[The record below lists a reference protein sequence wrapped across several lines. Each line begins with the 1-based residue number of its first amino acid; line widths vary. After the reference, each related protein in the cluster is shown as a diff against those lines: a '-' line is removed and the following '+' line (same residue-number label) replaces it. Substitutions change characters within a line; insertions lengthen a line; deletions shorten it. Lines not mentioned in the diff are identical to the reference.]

1 MSSPSKS
8 ILSSIAP
15 SEYGNDEPDEKRQL
29 RHPSRL
35 SSSRHTDATFKYY
48 LLDHVDRETEVA
60 MRMALQLCA
69 ETQGDSLLLQ
79 DQYVPALAE
88 RFPEYREAMQPPQTQ
103 TRRVLPGALTSSTSF
118 NTPLAKCVNDTPKAG
133 LRTKVSALETP
144 CKSSC
149 ARADRERGLGNRKDP
164 TSPERPA
171 RPRRSGTRADPIV
184 ISSPPQT
191 PERSPAF
198 RSRAER
204 TLDRERRQSNRRP
217 DPGSPTPGR
226 RRGAQEPAPLDYSSF
241 GAPGSELPV
250 FTVESLMKNE
260 VLATLATLVVTRRAK
275 KEEAAMREREANGTL
290 TLRDQRKIQARLD
303 KGRSKGHWK
312 LDKEETAVKVRSLV
326 TWAIRIIMEDGGLIC
341 IPAPFG
347 SKAESYL
354 PVLPELLAPL
364 MVPLVRQEKARL
376 SNVFR
381 SKAERQR
388 GVNLEADIVSNVSR
402 ALKKWGDGRYEHV
415 GDWAVG
421 EAYEWGKSRGL
432 Y

>member
-1 MSSPSKS
+1 
-8 ILSSIAP
+8 
-15 SEYGNDEPDEKRQL
+15 
-29 RHPSRL
+29 
-35 SSSRHTDATFKYY
+35 
-48 LLDHVDRETEVA
+48 
-60 MRMALQLCA
+60 
-69 ETQGDSLLLQ
+69 
-79 DQYVPALAE
+79 
-88 RFPEYREAMQPPQTQ
+88 
-103 TRRVLPGALTSSTSF
+103 
-118 NTPLAKCVNDTPKAG
+118 
-133 LRTKVSALETP
+133 
-144 CKSSC
+144 
-149 ARADRERGLGNRKDP
+149 
-164 TSPERPA
+164 
-171 RPRRSGTRADPIV
+171 
-184 ISSPPQT
+184 
-191 PERSPAF
+191 
-198 RSRAER
+198 
-204 TLDRERRQSNRRP
+204 
-217 DPGSPTPGR
+217 
-226 RRGAQEPAPLDYSSF
+226 
-241 GAPGSELPV
+241 
-250 FTVESLMKNE
+250 MKNE